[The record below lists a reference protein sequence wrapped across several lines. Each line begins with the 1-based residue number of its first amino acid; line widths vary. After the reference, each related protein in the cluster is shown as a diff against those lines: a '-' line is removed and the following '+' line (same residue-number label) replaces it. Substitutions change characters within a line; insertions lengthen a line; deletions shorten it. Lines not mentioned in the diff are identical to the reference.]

1 LRFAQSGFV
10 MAKFNFDYRVSYAD
24 CTVGNHVYY
33 ARYLD
38 VLEKA
43 RGEFFRKL
51 GTTFVQ
57 WQEQNAIFPVIEV
70 RLRYKAPA
78 RYDEVLNCEV
88 WISRAEG
95 ARLNFAYRIAKPDQ
109 IVILEGETF
118 HVCTGLDEKP
128 KRLPEAL
135 IDLLAPFHATE
146 NASDNPKPA

>member
-1 LRFAQSGFV
+1 
-10 MAKFNFDYRVSYAD
+10 MAKFNFNYRVTYAD

-38 VLEKA
+38 ILEIA
-43 RGEFFRKL
+43 RGEFFREL

-57 WQEQNAIFPVIEV
+57 WQLQDAIFPVIEV

-78 RYDEVLNCEV
+78 RYDDLLTCGL
-88 WISRAEG
+88 WLARADG
-95 ARLNFAYRIAKPDQ
+95 VRLNFAYRIANQ
-109 IVILEGETF
+109 SGMVILEGETF

-135 IDLLAPFHATE
+135 IDLLAPFRATE
-146 NASDNPKPA
+146 NASDNLKPA